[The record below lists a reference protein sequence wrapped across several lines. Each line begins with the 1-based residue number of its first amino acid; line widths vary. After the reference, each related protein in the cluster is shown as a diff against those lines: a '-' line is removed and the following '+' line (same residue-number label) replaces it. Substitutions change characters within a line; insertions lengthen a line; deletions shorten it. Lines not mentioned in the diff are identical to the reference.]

1 MITTV
6 SLTFKELFKYRD
18 LWYMLTFRD
27 IRIRYKQ
34 AAMGFLWAIFMPIV
48 AVTAG
53 ILIKKAM
60 AVVSGHS
67 VDMLGVISIS
77 VKVLPWT
84 FFISAIRFS
93 VQSLVGNSDLIT
105 KIYFPR
111 AVLPLASITACLF
124 DLAISILVLTIILT
138 CVHLGVSIYLWW
150 TPLILIFLLLF
161 TVGMG
166 LLLASANLF
175 FRDVKYV
182 VEIILM
188 FGIFFTPVFYDANA
202 FGNLKT
208 ILLLNPMGSILESLN
223 QTVVLKQMPDLF
235 WLSYAGVCS
244 IALFYIGVLVFQE
257 KEQYF
262 AENI

>member
-1 MITTV
+1 MFTNMKK
-6 SLTFKELFKYRD
+6 TFKDLFKYRD

-34 AAMGFLWAIFMPIV
+34 AAMGFLWAIFMPIIGI
-48 AVTAG
+48 AAG

-67 VDMLGVISIS
+67 VDMQGVVSIS

-84 FFISAIRFS
+84 FFISSIRFS

-111 AVLPLASITACLF
+111 TILPLASITACFF
-124 DLAISILVLTIILT
+124 DFSISIVLLT
-138 CVHLGVSIYLWW
+138 LIFFWVNLGASIYLLWL
-150 TPLILIFLLLF
+150 PIIILFLLLF
-161 TVGMG
+161 TIGIG
-166 LLLASANLF
+166 LLLSSANLF
-175 FRDVKYV
+175 FRDVKYI

-188 FGIFFTPVFYDANA
+188 FGIFFTPVFYDASA
-202 FGNLKT
+202 FGNWQT
-208 ILLLNPMGSILESLN
+208 LLLINPLGSILESLN
-223 QTVVLKQMPDLF
+223 QTIVLKQMPNLF
-235 WLSYAGVCS
+235 WLSYAGACS
-244 IALFYIGVLVFQE
+244 IFFFCLGILIFQE
-257 KEQYF
+257 KEKYF

>member
-1 MITTV
+1 M
-6 SLTFKELFKYRD
+6 LRAFKEVLKYRD

-48 AVTAG
+48 AVAAG

-60 AVVSGHS
+60 AVVSGRAIDTIGI
-67 VDMLGVISIS
+67 VSIS

-84 FFISAIRFS
+84 FFISSIRFS

-124 DLAISILVLTIILT
+124 DLSISIVVLFVILSLVK
-138 CVHLGVSIYLWW
+138 LGVSIN
-150 TPLILIFLLLF
+150 LIWVPVILAFLLFF
-161 TVGMG
+161 TIGLG
-166 LLLASANLF
+166 LLLSSANLF

-188 FGIFFTPVFYDANA
+188 FGIFFTPVFYDAST
-202 FGNLKT
+202 FGNWKS
-208 ILLLNPMGSILESLN
+208 ILMLNPMGSILESLN
-223 QTVVLKQMPDLF
+223 QVIVLKHAPNPF
-235 WLSYAGVCS
+235 WLLYAGTFSAVIFFLGIS
-244 IALFYIGVLVFQE
+244 IFRE